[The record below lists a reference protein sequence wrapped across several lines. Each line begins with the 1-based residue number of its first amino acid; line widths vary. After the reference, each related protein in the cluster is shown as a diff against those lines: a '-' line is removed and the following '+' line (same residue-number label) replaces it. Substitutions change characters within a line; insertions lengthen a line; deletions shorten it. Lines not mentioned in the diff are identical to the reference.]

1 MNTNLKKR
9 NKLREKRI
17 KRVRKKVFGTPFRP
31 RLTVYRSNKYIYAQ
45 IIDDTK
51 SNTLVSVSSL
61 QKEIKEQLNGKTKDK
76 KAAALIGKIIAEKA
90 LKLGIDKVVFDR
102 RFYRYHGRIKA
113 LADSAREAGLKF

>member
-17 KRVRKKVFGTPFRP
+17 KRVRKKVFGTPDRP
-31 RLTVYRSNKYIYAQ
+31 RLAVYRSNKYIYAQ

-51 SNTLVSVSSL
+51 SHTLVSASSL
-61 QKEIKEQLNGKTKDK
+61 QKEIREQLNGKTKDK
-76 KAAALIGKIIAEKA
+76 KAASLVGKIIAQKA
-90 LKLGIDKVVFDR
+90 LKLGIYKVVFDR